1 MLTQEQDV
9 DVKALYKQGW
19 SISAIARHLDR
30 DRKTIR
36 GYVNGERE
44 PGQRKPAGPDVFAP
58 FERYVR
64 SRLGEDP
71 HLWATTLFDEVVA
84 LGYPRAYQSF
94 TREVR
99 QRDLRPDC
107 VACSGVGGRATP
119 HIPPRRIRD
128 PVGLA
133 GVPRP
138 AVGTRRQGEPARGR
152 CRTRAAAEGCSPRV
166 FG

>member
-1 MLTQEQDV
+1 MLTQEEDV

-71 HLWATTLFDEVVA
+71 HLWATRCL
-84 LGYPRAYQSF
+84 
-94 TREVR
+94 TRSSR
-99 QRDLRPDC
+99 W
-107 VACSGVGGRATP
+107 A
-119 HIPPRRIRD
+119 IRG
-128 PVGLA
+128 PIS
-133 GVPRP
+133 RSP
-138 AVGTRRQGEPARGR
+138 ARSASVICARTASPARGSVDAR
-152 CRTRAAAEGCSPRV
+152 RRIFPHAA
-166 FG
+166 